1 MGVDSK
7 FLLYASGIFIC
18 YFYYGILQERI
29 TRGKYGEGENEEKF
43 TYTLALVC
51 SQCIVNYIYARIM
64 LVTFM
69 KAGADKTSSVHY
81 ASSAL
86 TYLLAMVCSN
96 LALQWVGYPT
106 QVVGK
111 SCKPIPVMILGVLI
125 GGKSY
130 PMIKYL
136 FILTIVLGVGMF
148 MYKDNV
154 ASKTDSEESSIG
166 FGEILL
172 LLSLTMDGL
181 TGAIQDRMKADHQSK
196 PVHMMLSMNKWSV
209 GYLTVALLVT
219 GEIFTFIGF
228 VQRHPHV
235 VWDILTFSL
244 ASALGQLFIYRMV
257 AEYSALHCTLT
268 TTTRKFFTVMASVL
282 YFGNQLTPRQWIG
295 SVLVFTGLTLDIFFG
310 KKGAPK
316 LH

>member
-1 MGVDSK
+1 MGSAFSFLSLKSLIVILVFKSAILAMGVDSK

-51 SQCIVNYIYARIM
+51 SQCIINYIYARIM

-69 KAGADKTSSVHY
+69 KAGEDKTRTIYY

-125 GGKSY
+125 
-130 PMIKYL
+130 
-136 FILTIVLGVGMF
+136 GVGMF

-219 GEIFTFIGF
+219 GEIFAFVGF

-235 VWDILTFSL
+235 VWDILTFSI

-268 TTTRKFFTVMASVL
+268 TTTRKFFTVMA
-282 YFGNQLTPRQWIG
+282 
-295 SVLVFTGLTLDIFFG
+295 
-310 KKGAPK
+310 
-316 LH
+316 

>member
-1 MGVDSK
+1 
-7 FLLYASGIFIC
+7 
-18 YFYYGILQERI
+18 
-29 TRGKYGEGENEEKF
+29 
-43 TYTLALVC
+43 
-51 SQCIVNYIYARIM
+51 M

-69 KAGADKTSSVHY
+69 KHGVDKTKSIYY

-111 SCKPIPVMILGVLI
+111 SCKPIPVMVLGVLL

-130 PMIKYL
+130 PMIKYM
-136 FILTIVLGVGMF
+136 FILTIVLGVGLF

-154 ASKTDSEESSIG
+154 STKNDAEGSGIG
-166 FGEILL
+166 IGEILL

-181 TGAIQDRMKADHQSK
+181 TGAIQDRMKDEFQSK
-196 PVHMMLSMNKWSV
+196 PGHMMLHMNKWSV
-209 GYLTVALLVT
+209 GFLAFALFAT
-219 GEIFTFIGF
+219 GEIFDFVGF

-235 VWDILTFSL
+235 MWDMLTFSI
-244 ASALGQLFIYRMV
+244 ASALGQLFIYRML
-257 AEYSALHCTLT
+257 ADYSALHCTLT
-268 TTTRKFFTVMASVL
+268 TTTRKFFTVMASVI
-282 YFGNQLTPRQWIG
+282 YFGNQLTNRQWMG
-295 SVLVFTGLTLDIFFG
+295 AVLVFTGLTMDIVFG
-310 KKGAPK
+310 KKKAPK